1 IGYAAFSM
9 CTALTDVSISEGVD
23 VIVVSAFRYC
33 LNLAS
38 VTIPESVNSI
48 GRNAFDKCESLTSVI
63 IPEGV
68 SCIDEYTFYECTNL
82 ASVGIPSTITS
93 IGSYAFV
100 RCRSLHSVSL
110 PERIDSIGEGAFAG
124 CTGLTD
130 FYCLNPIPPIAGTD
144 AFSEVYARVCTLHV
158 PEGSLDSYKQ
168 AEEWK
173 DLLDISIDVPQ
184 TTAPSLTILTDGDQL
199 IIEGTIAGEVVQ
211 LYTTNGTLVN
221 SVVSDGNPIRI
232 TVSAGA
238 LYFARIGNTTVK
250 IAL

>member
-1 IGYAAFSM
+1 M
-9 CTALTDVSISEGVD
+9 
-23 VIVVSAFRYC
+23 
-33 LNLAS
+33 
-38 VTIPESVNSI
+38 NSI

-124 CTGLTD
+124 CYGLTD